1 MSLSIVFMRFT
12 KAVMSCI
19 GSGGGAVEVEGID
32 GVTVEV
38 DDEGIEVD
46 VERID
51 GVAGR

>member
-1 MSLSIVFMRFT
+1 
-12 KAVMSCI
+12 MSCI

-46 VERID
+46 VERVD
-51 GVAGR
+51 GAVGR